1 MDRLVHKLEFEGP
14 SISFSSRH
22 LAVGVASLDTDAA
35 FNGTTFSA
43 VMAPNAS
50 EPQVPSSF
58 PRPSCGLAGEP
69 PSQHMICIV
78 FASLFIYIF
87 CFSYDKLHMI

>member
-1 MDRLVHKLEFEGP
+1 MDQLVHKLEFEGP

-22 LAVGVASLDTDAA
+22 LAVGVASLDDDAA

-50 EPQVPSSF
+50 EPQVPLPPSLLLPSGGAAGELQSTVS
-58 PRPSCGLAGEP
+58 RPSGAAFP
-69 PSQHMICIV
+69 
-78 FASLFIYIF
+78 
-87 CFSYDKLHMI
+87 

>member
-50 EPQVPSSF
+50 EPQVPSS
-58 PRPSCGLAGEP
+58 LL
-69 PSQHMICIV
+69 PSQVLMESQFSLLLSESLTLDVLGCCIKGPRCV
-78 FASLFIYIF
+78 YSL
-87 CFSYDKLHMI
+87 